1 MNEEVEDLIALNPRF
16 DYGREKKSN
25 LCLCYT
31 PPLMIVFI
39 FVLVMFLINE
49 IYYNHFMYV
58 DVLFPLVGVHN
69 CVNSAFI
76 HLTNGKKKD
85 PPIQRLIL
93 NCGCN
98 LIHHLTVIKLHLL
111 WHTLN

>member
-31 PPLMIVFI
+31 PLMIVFYI
-39 FVLVMFLINE
+39 CISNVLINE

-58 DVLFPLVGVHN
+58 DVLFPLVGVQL
-69 CVNSAFI
+69 CEFCIYTPYERKEKGSSNSKIDFS
-76 HLTNGKKKD
+76 
-85 PPIQRLIL
+85 
-93 NCGCN
+93 
-98 LIHHLTVIKLHLL
+98 TVAA
-111 WHTLN
+111 T

>member
-1 MNEEVEDLIALNPRF
+1 
-16 DYGREKKSN
+16 
-25 LCLCYT
+25 
-31 PPLMIVFI
+31 MIVFYI
-39 FVLVMFLINE
+39 CISNVLINE

-85 PPIQRLIL
+85 PPIQRLISQLWLQLNSSL
-93 NCGCN
+93 NCYQTSP
-98 LIHHLTVIKLHLL
+98 IVAHS
-111 WHTLN
+111 